1 MKPISNTKFNY
12 INAVR
17 GIAITM
23 VVLLHVTQ
31 AVKGLPDSF
40 TYLSSK
46 GSFGVQLFFIASAF
60 TLFLSYS
67 KRSVTDKQYT
77 VRNFF
82 IRRLFRI
89 SPMYYLAALVYGIIC
104 YYLPEYNDGHPLKVG
119 NVIINMLY
127 LNTFIPGTI
136 NYLPPGGWSVGAE
149 MVFYCFVP
157 FLFSRIKSLKAA
169 VQLFLILLVGSVIL
183 QYSIRFILTSKGIDY
198 HNPETWFLYYWFPN
212 QAAVFIL
219 GIILFF
225 AGQQYTVA
233 SKLKATLL
241 LLATIVLLAL
251 FVFFG
256 RSIVPNMIVQEHFV
270 IAIFFTVIVFFLSQH
285 RFPVLDNK
293 LMRFLGEISFSLYL
307 IHFAVL
313 KFFEHLLPTSLT
325 GFTRYG
331 ILALLTFTVSSLL
344 SWITYRTIESKGIE
358 WGNKLIRKYS
368 KNTAASPVPAVK
380 QLAKTT
386 ESVLV

>member
-1 MKPISNTKFNY
+1 
-12 INAVR
+12 
-17 GIAITM
+17 
-23 VVLLHVTQ
+23 
-31 AVKGLPDSF
+31 LPGSF

-67 KRSVTDKQYT
+67 KRSTADKQAT

-89 SPMYYLAALVYGIIC
+89 SPMYYLAALMYGVIC

-119 NVIINMLY
+119 NVLINMLY

-169 VQLFLILLVGSVIL
+169 VQLFLVLLAGSVVL
-183 QYSIRFILTSKGIDY
+183 QYSIRFILTSQGIDY
-198 HNPETWFLYYWFPN
+198 RNPETWFLYYWFPN

-225 AGQQYTVA
+225 AGQKYTVA
-233 SKLKATLL
+233 SKVKAAMLL
-241 LLATIVLLAL
+241 GATVALLGIFIL
-251 FVFFG
+251 FG
-256 RSIVPNMIVQEHFV
+256 PSIVPHMIVQEHFIV
-270 IAIFFTVIVFFLSQH
+270 AIFFTGIVFLLSQH
-285 RFPVLDNK
+285 HFVLFDNK

-313 KFFEHLLPTSLT
+313 KFFEQLLPASLT
-325 GFTRYG
+325 GFSRYSV
-331 ILALLTFTVSSLL
+331 LAFITFTISSLL
-344 SWITYRTIESKGIE
+344 SWITYRTVESKGIE
-358 WGNKLIRKYS
+358 WGNKLIKKYRK
-368 KNTAASPVPAVK
+368 NQVTPPVAVAK
-380 QLAKTT
+380 QLAKIT
-386 ESVLV
+386 ESAMI